1 MSIAIGTTVSAWAH
15 GTAERMRLRPSRSVS
30 KSSSC
35 LTLILQGFRRGGLAA
50 IVGVPIGLA
59 AIEAAAFD
67 PVDYRGP
74 GATIQLSR
82 LSTYDGGYFASST
95 AEVPPAYD
103 ANDRRLYYINKSRN
117 SIDVLDLDDPSFLHR
132 DKSIDLGPS
141 AQLAEAVAFRSG
153 VLATA
158 YAGPTKSSPG
168 VVTFVD
174 RDGTPEAPPVTVDPQ
189 PTMLVFTPDGQKLL
203 VPGQGEA
210 NGDYSEDPEGTITI
224 IDWCENFPCSQL
236 NTKRIDFSAFN
247 GRRAELISKGVR
259 IYGPNASVA
268 QDLEPESI
276 TVSPDS
282 RTAWVTL
289 ERNNAFAVV
298 DLVAERVIDILPLGF
313 KNNALPG
320 KGLDAS
326 DMDGGIRI
334 KPWHLRSWYEPD
346 YLAVFTTIA
355 GTFLV
360 TANEGDP
367 RDFSGYTEVARVAD
381 LPLDPVAFPN
391 WATLQPPQN
400 LGRLQVSRLDGMN
413 ASGQFTK
420 LYAFGGR
427 SLAVWTTRGELLA
440 DTGDAFERL
449 MAAAVPNFFNVADI
463 NNNFDATSQGRGPE
477 PEPLAVGTI
486 GGRNYV
492 FVGFE
497 RIGGIM
503 VYDITDP
510 GNPRFEQYINNR
522 NFAVDPAA
530 VCIKDQPKS
539 PDCAAA
545 GDLSVEGVLFIPQDS
560 SPIGV
565 PLLIASHE
573 TSDSVTV
580 FRIDPA
586 S

>member
-1 MSIAIGTTVSAWAH
+1 
-15 GTAERMRLRPSRSVS
+15 
-30 KSSSC
+30 
-35 LTLILQGFRRGGLAA
+35 
-50 IVGVPIGLA
+50 
-59 AIEAAAFD
+59 
-67 PVDYRGP
+67 
-74 GATIQLSR
+74 
-82 LSTYDGGYFASST
+82 
-95 AEVPPAYD
+95 
-103 ANDRRLYYINKSRN
+103 
-117 SIDVLDLDDPSFLHR
+117 
-132 DKSIDLGPS
+132 
-141 AQLAEAVAFRSG
+141 
-153 VLATA
+153 
-158 YAGPTKSSPG
+158 
-168 VVTFVD
+168 
-174 RDGTPEAPPVTVDPQ
+174 
-189 PTMLVFTPDGQKLL
+189 
-203 VPGQGEA
+203 
-210 NGDYSEDPEGTITI
+210 
-224 IDWCENFPCSQL
+224 
-236 NTKRIDFSAFN
+236 
-247 GRRAELISKGVR
+247 
-259 IYGPNASVA
+259 
-268 QDLEPESI
+268 
-276 TVSPDS
+276 
-282 RTAWVTL
+282 
-289 ERNNAFAVV
+289 
-298 DLVAERVIDILPLGF
+298 
-313 KNNALPG
+313 
-320 KGLDAS
+320 
-326 DMDGGIRI
+326 MDGGIRI

-346 YLAVFTTIA
+346 YLAAFTTIA

-367 RDFSGYTEVARVAD
+367 RDFSNYTEVARVAD

-391 WATLQPPQN
+391 WATLQLPQN
-400 LGRLQVSRLDGMN
+400 LGRLQVSRVDGMN

-503 VYDITDP
+503 VYDVTDP
-510 GNPRFEQYINNR
+510 GNPHFEQYINNR
-522 NFAVDPAA
+522 NFAIDPAT
-530 VCIKDQPKS
+530 VCIEDQPKS

>member
-1 MSIAIGTTVSAWAH
+1 MSVEGGELAMPRT
-15 GTAERMRLRPSRSVS
+15 
-30 KSSSC
+30 SS
-35 LTLILQGFRRGGLAA
+35 ILAVMPVAGFKYLLAA
-50 IVGVPIGLA
+50 LAGVCVVLNVRF
-59 AIEAAAFD
+59 AAAFE
-67 PVDYRGP
+67 PVDYRGS
-74 GATIQLSR
+74 GATIHLSR
-82 LSTYDGGYFASST
+82 LSTYDGGYFSSKS

-103 ANDRRLYYINKSRN
+103 ANERRLYYINKGRN
-117 SIDVLDLDDPSFLHR
+117 SIDVLDIDDPSFLHR
-132 DKSIDLGPS
+132 DKSIDLG
-141 AQLAEAVAFRSG
+141 AAALGAEAVAFRSG

-158 YAGPTKSSPG
+158 FAGPTKSSPG

-174 RDGTPEAPPVTVDPQ
+174 RDGRPQAPPVAVGPQ
-189 PTMLVFTPDGQKLL
+189 PTMLIFTPDVRKLL
-203 VPGQGEA
+203 VPGRGEA
-210 NGDYSEDPEGTITI
+210 SDNYSEDPEGTVTI
-224 IDWCENFPCSQL
+224 LDWCEHFPCSHL
-236 NTKRIDFSAFN
+236 NARRIDFSSFN
-247 GRRAELISKGVR
+247 GRRAELIHKGVR
-259 IYGPNASVA
+259 LHGPNASVA

-289 ERNNAFAVV
+289 ERNNAFAVI
-298 DLVAERVIDILPLGF
+298 DLVAERVTDILPLGF

-326 DMDGGIRI
+326 DSDGRIRI
-334 KPWHLRSWYEPD
+334 TPWHLRSWYEPD
-346 YLAVFTTIA
+346 YLAAFSTVA

-381 LPLDPVAFPN
+381 LKLDPVAFPN
-391 WATLQPPQN
+391 RTTLQLPQN
-400 LGRLQVSRLDGMN
+400 LGRLQVSRFDGMN
-413 ASGQFTK
+413 ASGRFTR

-449 MAAAVPNFFNVADI
+449 MAAAVPAFFNVPDDSNA
-463 NNNFDATSQGRGPE
+463 FDRTSQGRGPE

-486 GGRNYV
+486 GARSYV

-510 GNPRFEQYINNR
+510 RNPHFEQYINNR
-522 NFAVDPAA
+522 NFAIDPAA
-530 VCIKDQPKS
+530 VCVKDQPKS
-539 PDCAAA
+539 PDCAAV
-545 GDLSVEGVLFIPQDS
+545 GDLSVEGVLFIPPGDNRW
-560 SPIGV
+560 GV
-565 PLLIASHE
+565 PLLVVSHE

-580 FRIDPA
+580 FRIDPTT
-586 S
+586 

>member
-1 MSIAIGTTVSAWAH
+1 M
-15 GTAERMRLRPSRSVS
+15 
-30 KSSSC
+30 
-35 LTLILQGFRRGGLAA
+35 
-50 IVGVPIGLA
+50 
-59 AIEAAAFD
+59 
-67 PVDYRGP
+67 
-74 GATIQLSR
+74 
-82 LSTYDGGYFASST
+82 
-95 AEVPPAYD
+95 
-103 ANDRRLYYINKSRN
+103 
-117 SIDVLDLDDPSFLHR
+117 
-132 DKSIDLGPS
+132 
-141 AQLAEAVAFRSG
+141 
-153 VLATA
+153 
-158 YAGPTKSSPG
+158 
-168 VVTFVD
+168 
-174 RDGTPEAPPVTVDPQ
+174 
-189 PTMLVFTPDGQKLL
+189 
-203 VPGQGEA
+203 
-210 NGDYSEDPEGTITI
+210 
-224 IDWCENFPCSQL
+224 
-236 NTKRIDFSAFN
+236 
-247 GRRAELISKGVR
+247 
-259 IYGPNASVA
+259 A

-282 RTAWVTL
+282 KTAWVTL

-326 DMDGGIRI
+326 DLDGRIRI
-334 KPWHLRSWYEPD
+334 KTWHLRSWYEPD
-346 YLAVFTTIA
+346 YLAAFTTIA

-381 LPLDPVAFPN
+381 LPLDPAAFPN
-391 WATLQPPQN
+391 WATLQLPQN

-413 ASGQFTK
+413 ASGQFTR

-449 MAAAVPNFFNVADI
+449 MAAAVPSFFNVADD
-463 NNNFDATSQGRGPE
+463 NNTFDGTSQGRGPE

-510 GNPRFEQYINNR
+510 GNPHFEQYINNR
-522 NFAVDPAA
+522 NFAVDPAT
-530 VCIKDQPKS
+530 VCIKDKPKS

-545 GDLSVEGVLFIPQDS
+545 GDLSVEGVLFIPPDS
-560 SPIGV
+560 SPNRCAVADRLSRDQRQRHGVQDRSRSLACQYSAMNVQHRDGIFPCERYSTRFCLDAAATRAIGCID
-565 PLLIASHE
+565 PLKSVAEPNYTCPLELLRPYRQPIPIRRLQAIS
-573 TSDSVTV
+573 SDLTLRFAGNPVTV
-580 FRIDPA
+580 FVQPRHPA
-586 S
+586 LVQVELGLFARSHLLAVALGAAAELARRYTHRARVRRRRLLQHVHQLLGVTVVPGRNGAGL